1 MSPENDISSF
11 SQEMIR
17 NMSNLVRFAHSEF
30 NRASDVLIKGTMT
43 LPQFFVLKTLDSGK
57 SLKMKDIA
65 RNLHISLPAVTGF
78 TNKLVKMNMLKRTY
92 DKKDRRVIHMVL
104 TDLGKKTLASIEES
118 RKKFIEKIFG
128 RLSNEERATYLKIMH
143 KVTRDLYSEDV
154 KK

>member
-1 MSPENDISSF
+1 MSPEDDISSF

-17 NMSNLVRFAHSEF
+17 NMSALVRFAHSEF
-30 NRASDVLIKGTMT
+30 NRTSDVLIKGAMT
-43 LPQFFVLKTLDSGK
+43 LPQFFVLKMLDTSRF
-57 SLKMKDIA
+57 LKMKDVA
-65 RNLHISLPAVTGF
+65 RSLHISLPAVTGF

-92 DKKDRRVIHMVL
+92 DKNDRRVIHLVL

-128 RLSNEERATYLKIMH
+128 RLSNEERAAYLRIMH